1 MTKNSRRLE
10 VEIAVRVQ
18 FASAQ
23 QARAAVKALIPD
35 NVNLPEGL
43 TLAMFSRGKVVHVS
57 VGSRRSMM
65 ATAASTLDEILEHVS
80 VSRRVMAQGG

>member
-1 MTKNSRRLE
+1 MTKSSRRPE
-10 VEIAVRVQ
+10 VEVALQVR
-18 FASAQ
+18 FPTAQ

-43 TLAMFSRGKVVHVS
+43 TLSMFSRGKVVYVS
-57 VGSRRSMM
+57 VGSRLSMM
-65 ATAASTLDEILEHVS
+65 ATAASTLDEILDHIS

>member
-18 FASAQ
+18 FPSAQ

-43 TLAMFSRGKVVHVS
+43 MLSMFSRGKVVHVS

-65 ATAASTLDEILEHVS
+65 ATAASTLDEILEHIS
-80 VSRRVMAQGG
+80 VSHRVMAQGG